1 MLQTICYVSS
11 TNYGIVH
18 NDLNHLFHITKRNN
32 IHLNVSGI
40 LILKNGNLLQLL
52 EGEKQDVNKMYKK
65 IRKDNRHH
73 NIIQILNTSSSDRLF
88 ENYDTG
94 FAIINNRRKLKQLR
108 SYLDWLKKADMK
120 RVNKLIR
127 LLENFI
133 K

>member
-11 TNYGIVH
+11 TNNGVVY
-18 NDLNHLFHITKRNN
+18 NDLKHLFHITKRNN

-40 LILKNGNLLQLL
+40 LIVKNGNLLQLL

-65 IRKDNRHH
+65 IREDNRHH
-73 NIIQILNTSSSDRLF
+73 NIIQILNTSSRDRLF

-94 FAIINNRRKLKQLR
+94 FAIVNSKRKLKQLK
-108 SYLDWLKKADMK
+108 SYLNWLKEADLK